1 MKKISFYCSKKAT
14 DNLKKRIEGYPDTC
28 LRLVKIEN
36 HPKYNEV
43 SEFTVKYYDPHI
55 LISLGEEKNLAEMDI
70 E

>member
-1 MKKISFYCSKKAT
+1 MKEISFYCSKKAT
-14 DNLKKRIEGYPDTC
+14 DNLKKRIEEFPDTC

-43 SEFTVKYYDPHI
+43 SEFTVKYYDPRI
-55 LISLGEEKNLAEMDI
+55 LIFLGEEKKLAEMGI

>member
-14 DNLKKRIEGYPDTC
+14 DNLKKRIEEFPDTC

-43 SEFTVKYYDPHI
+43 SLLSNK
-55 LISLGEEKNLAEMDI
+55 S
-70 E
+70 